1 MMKAELQKWEKIRK
15 FVWIQLNN
23 AYNRR
28 AKKALRVLLV
38 NCDKEINRL
47 HKLEIYNEGKKDEK
61 SKNSNNYINYNCHTM
76 DV

>member
-38 NCDKEINRL
+38 NCDKELERL
-47 HKLEIYNEGKKDEK
+47 RKLNEKD
-61 SKNSNNYINYNCHTM
+61 N
-76 DV
+76 